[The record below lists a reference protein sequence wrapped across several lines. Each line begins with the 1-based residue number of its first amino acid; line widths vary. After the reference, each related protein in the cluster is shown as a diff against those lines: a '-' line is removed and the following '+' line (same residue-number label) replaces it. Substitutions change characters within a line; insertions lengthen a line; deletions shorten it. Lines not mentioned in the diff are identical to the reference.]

1 MKKLNQFLLLVL
13 LIILIGVMAAACAK
27 KPYINVNYKPLAS
40 PDDLKNKNIY
50 LVIKDARSDTTIF
63 SKNAE
68 AELEYFTDLFTLS
81 LATDKKDGVV
91 VGVFG
96 PLSLFK
102 EAFSKRMEN
111 MGMNILADYKKTE
124 PSIEITLQKFFLDLV
139 DRKWVVEISYEA
151 SMTKEN
157 NLIFKETI
165 SGKAERVKVF
175 SRGDAEKVLSE
186 IFTSLINNLN
196 IQKLFMQDNP

>member
-13 LIILIGVMAAACAK
+13 LTILIGVIATACAK
-27 KPYINVNYKPLAS
+27 KPYINVNYKPLVS
-40 PDDLKNKNIY
+40 PDDLKNKNVY
-50 LVIKDARSDTTIF
+50 LVIKDVRSDTTIF

-68 AELEYFTDLFTLS
+68 AELKNFTDLFTLS
-81 LATDKKDGVV
+81 LVTGKKDSVV

-102 EAFSKRMEN
+102 EAFSKRLEN
-111 MGMNILADYKKTE
+111 MGMNILTDYKKTE
-124 PSIEITLQKFFLDLV
+124 PSIEIALQKFSLDLV
-139 DRKWVVEISYEA
+139 DRKWVAEISYEA
-151 SMTKEN
+151 SMTKDN
-157 NLIFKETI
+157 NLIVKETI

-175 SRGDAEKVLSE
+175 RQGDAEKALSE

-196 IQKLFMQDNP
+196 IHKLFMQDKP